1 MAEKPTVLITGVSGK
16 LGLCVLKQLSDF
28 HVVGMDVHPPENAP
42 ALTHFE
48 KTDLAQERSCDQLLQ
63 LLRAYRPEAV
73 VHLAFVVDPTRSR
86 VVDRQRMWHI
96 NVAGSGRVVEAIA
109 EHNRRLGGMNKFIF
123 PSNVSVYGPDLPKP
137 VSEDAP
143 LQAHTLQSALDAKEV
158 DLAIQ
163 ARSKSMKC
171 RTYILRPNIYAGAA
185 VQNYFLGILRGT
197 PGGLKPLAQ
206 RLQQRGTRVPLML
219 PSRGNYL
226 EHKFQFVHVDDVARL
241 IAHIIRRKQFD
252 PQLNILNVTGRGDA
266 VHLGTCARMAGLQI
280 KRIPGRSF
288 CAMLLRLLW
297 GIGVSDVPPDALP
310 YLLGSYTMQTARLRV
325 FLGDEYKKVIHYTC
339 EEALA
344 ESLTGVPQ
352 MTAVSQ

>member
-28 HVVGMDVHPPENAP
+28 HVVGMDVRPPENAS

-48 KTDLAQERSCDQLLQ
+48 ETDLAQERSCDQLLQ

-73 VHLAFVVDPTRSR
+73 VHLSFVVDPTRAR
-86 VVDRQRMWHI
+86 VMDRTRMWHI

-109 EHNRRLGGMNKFIF
+109 EHNRILGGMNKFIF

-143 LQAHTLQSALDAKEV
+143 LQAHTSHSALDAKEV

-163 ARSKSMKC
+163 ARAKSMRC
-171 RTYILRPNIYAGAA
+171 RTYILRPNVFAGAS
-185 VQNYFLGILRGT
+185 VQNYLLGILRGK
-197 PGGLKPLAQ
+197 PGGLKPLAL
-206 RLQQRGTRVPLML
+206 RLQRRGARVPLML
-219 PSRGNYL
+219 PSGGNYL
-226 EHKFQFVHVDDVARL
+226 EHKFQFIHVEDFARL

-266 VHLGTCARMAGLQI
+266 VHLGTCARLANLEI
-280 KRIPGRSF
+280 KRVPGRRF
-288 CAMLLRLLW
+288 CGMLLRLLW
-297 GIGVSDVPPDALP
+297 SVGISDVPPDALP

-325 FLGDEYKKVIHYTC
+325 FLGEEYKKVIHYTC
-339 EEALA
+339 EEALT
-344 ESLTGVPQ
+344 ESLTGVAQ
-352 MTAVSQ
+352 VVALHQ

>member
-28 HVVGMDVHPPENAP
+28 HVVGADIHPPEDAS

-48 KTDLAQERSCDQLLQ
+48 ETDLAQERSCDQLLQ

-86 VVDRQRMWHI
+86 VLDRERMWHI

-137 VSEDAP
+137 VSEEAP
-143 LQAHTLQSALDAKEV
+143 LQAHSLHSALDAKEV
-158 DLAIQ
+158 DLTIQ
-163 ARSKSMKC
+163 ARAKSMKC
-171 RTYILRPNIYAGAA
+171 RTYILRPNIFAGAT

-197 PGGLKPLAQ
+197 PGGLRSLGR
-206 RLQQRGTRVPLML
+206 RLRERGTRVPLVL
-219 PSRGNYL
+219 PSGGNYL
-226 EHKFQFVHVDDVARL
+226 EHGFQFVHVEDVARL

-266 VHLGTCARMAGLQI
+266 VHLGTCARMANLEI
-280 KRIPGRSF
+280 KRVPGRRF
-288 CAMLLRLLW
+288 CRMLLHLLW
-297 GIGVSDVPPDALP
+297 DLGVSDVTTDALP

-325 FLGDEYKKVIHYTC
+325 FLGDDYKKVIHYTC

-344 ESLTGVPQ
+344 ESLAGVQ
-352 MTAVSQ
+352 QSAAVNQ